1 MRTFVEITGEEA
13 KATWKVSQLNTHKLG
28 TSATES
34 HSHLRSTEQE
44 TKADVTQEREFE
56 CPGCFLEWTPYQ
68 ENQGGR
74 NNSELTQ
81 HST

>member
-1 MRTFVEITGEEA
+1 MV
-13 KATWKVSQLNTHKLG
+13 KVSQLNTHKLG

-34 HSHLRSTEQE
+34 HSHLRRTEQE
-44 TKADVTQEREFE
+44 TKADLTQEREFG
-56 CPGCFLEWTPYQ
+56 CPGCFLEWTPDQ

-74 NNSELTQ
+74 NNSKSTQ